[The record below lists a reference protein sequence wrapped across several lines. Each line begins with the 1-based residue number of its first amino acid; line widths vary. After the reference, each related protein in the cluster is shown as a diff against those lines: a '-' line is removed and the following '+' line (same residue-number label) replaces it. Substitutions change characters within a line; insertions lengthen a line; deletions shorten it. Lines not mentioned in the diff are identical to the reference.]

1 MCDGTQTAY
10 ARFQKYARRA
20 KFREGEVCA
29 GLWKESGSGRRPV
42 ISAKRHVPSQG
53 PKHARSRAETGPS
66 ARRLVPLPA
75 APVKR
80 PTPPKLVGDAEW
92 LRRRDSNSRFANDCQ
107 HLTYSEHA
115 SPAKQAVPRKACS
128 RVRKP
133 FRRA

>member
-53 PKHARSRAETGPS
+53 PRHAPSRAETGPS
-66 ARRLVPLPA
+66 ARLRDRPA
-75 APVKR
+75 VAPVNR
-80 PTPPKLVGDAEW
+80 PTPPKLVGDAGW
-92 LRRRDSNSRFANDCQ
+92 L
-107 HLTYSEHA
+107 
-115 SPAKQAVPRKACS
+115 PK
-128 RVRKP
+128 
-133 FRRA
+133 